1 MSDIRPDDQQGW
13 LHLIEIYADD
23 PRPMA
28 LKIASLAQF
37 ILESNRGK
45 SKLAKEHLNYGGIKY
60 RKELSDYAVPVKYE
74 AHDGKDTYA
83 KFEGDK
89 AFIEG
94 YWKFISRAPY
104 KGFEK
109 YADDSLGYLKHIKSK
124 GYAESPNYVEKVSAL
139 FPEAE
144 KLLKAAGAVVVEVPK
159 EKPKVDSAPFSHE
172 DHAYEEPEIV
182 MVDVG
187 ISAHGSF
194 KTKSGRPLGMVHHYT
209 AGHLSPDSRQV
220 TNMLKGLG
228 KRGLGCMG
236 MDEKGVI
243 YVPKSLGFKK
253 IGYHAGKS
261 NWLGKSGLNS
271 YLLGME
277 VCNPGKVYAHKG
289 EFFAYWDVDSK
300 RIPKSNA
307 KPLDPKRVREWKA
320 SPGKQHKG
328 YYFAFTEA
336 QEKALINFD
345 LWQKKTN
352 PEFSFDYC
360 VGHDEISLSG
370 KTDPCA
376 CLSMPM
382 ADFRELLKRLAKK
395 N

>member
-159 EKPKVDSAPFSHE
+159 EKPKVDSAPAGRSEWFITIPQGTCLPTLARSRTCSK
-172 DHAYEEPEIV
+172 DSVSVAL
-182 MVDVG
+182 D
-187 ISAHGSF
+187 AWAW
-194 KTKSGRPLGMVHHYT
+194 TK
-209 AGHLSPDSRQV
+209 
-220 TNMLKGLG
+220 
-228 KRGLGCMG
+228 
-236 MDEKGVI
+236 
-243 YVPKSLGFKK
+243 
-253 IGYHAGKS
+253 
-261 NWLGKSGLNS
+261 
-271 YLLGME
+271 
-277 VCNPGKVYAHKG
+277 
-289 EFFAYWDVDSK
+289 
-300 RIPKSNA
+300 
-307 KPLDPKRVREWKA
+307 KA
-320 SPGKQHKG
+320 
-328 YYFAFTEA
+328 
-336 QEKALINFD
+336 
-345 LWQKKTN
+345 
-352 PEFSFDYC
+352 
-360 VGHDEISLSG
+360 
-370 KTDPCA
+370 
-376 CLSMPM
+376 
-382 ADFRELLKRLAKK
+382 
-395 N
+395 